1 MGLSG
6 EAEVQVEVEETE
18 RERKQAE
25 REVFTVVPKLGVGA
39 PCGVP

>member
-1 MGLSG
+1 MQE
-6 EAEVQVEVEETE
+6 EAEEIE

-25 REVFTVVPKLGVGA
+25 REVSLVIPELGVRA